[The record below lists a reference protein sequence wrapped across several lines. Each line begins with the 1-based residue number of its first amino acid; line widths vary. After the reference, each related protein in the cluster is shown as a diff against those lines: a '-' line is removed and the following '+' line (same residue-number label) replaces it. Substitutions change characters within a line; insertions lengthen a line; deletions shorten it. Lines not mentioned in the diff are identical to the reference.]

1 METRQTGSCMNLF
14 IRDWT
19 LGCVQSYGSKY
30 TTFVKVPPIS
40 MPSLIFLGFETM
52 VNVRLFLRLVSRIFL
67 TSVAFLYIN
76 QPSTAERV
84 DAPKTNFNTLQERV
98 DDRPDENDERE
109 DTVEGWDEEEEELV
123 VSAKCTSDILN

>member
-1 METRQTGSCMNLF
+1 
-14 IRDWT
+14 
-19 LGCVQSYGSKY
+19 
-30 TTFVKVPPIS
+30 

-109 DTVEGWDEEEEELV
+109 DTVEG
-123 VSAKCTSDILN
+123 